1 VKRLEIIYYVTIQ
14 FAITCAYLWFAI
26 MFYNFHN

>member
-1 VKRLEIIYYVTIQ
+1 LYYVTIK